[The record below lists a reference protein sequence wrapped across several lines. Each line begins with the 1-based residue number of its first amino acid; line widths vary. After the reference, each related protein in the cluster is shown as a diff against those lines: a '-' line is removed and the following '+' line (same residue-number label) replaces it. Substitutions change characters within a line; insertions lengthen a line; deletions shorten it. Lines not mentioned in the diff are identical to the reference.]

1 MKRKPIDRNPRLR
14 ANKPGRAFPP
24 ETRGF
29 TLIELLTVIAIIGI
43 LAAILIPVV
52 GAVRESAR
60 SAKCQSNLRQIG
72 SAVHAYMADRPDSGR
87 LPGPSWNYLYP
98 FNNVGLAM
106 ELATYLGAPE
116 HRNGQEAQLVEVMV
130 CPSYDAL
137 FNVTSMAFSDSDG
150 GSTGGAD
157 VARPYRQNVTQRD
170 ERGRPLMVFGDGTG
184 DRGRGGND
192 LVAPRLLR
200 DLESIGLSRV
210 WLVTDSDGN
219 PGSSLLGSSVHTIPI
234 HGGGTKRNYLFADG
248 SVQSM
253 DAIEHTY
260 GRGW

>member
-1 MKRKPIDRNPRLR
+1 MLKPI
-14 ANKPGRAFPP
+14 GRK
-24 ETRGF
+24 GF

-60 SAKCQSNLRQIG
+60 SATCQSNLRQIG
-72 SAVHAYMADRPDSGR
+72 AAVHTYMADRPDSGR
-87 LPGPSWNYLYP
+87 LPGPSWIHIYP
-98 FNNVGLAM
+98 FNNVGLGIQ
-106 ELATYLGAPE
+106 LAEYLGASE
-116 HRNGQEAQLVEVMV
+116 HRNGQEPQLIEVMI

-137 FNVTSMAFSDSDG
+137 FNVASMQFADSEG
-150 GSTGGAD
+150 GSTGGDD
-157 VARPYRQNVTQRD
+157 VVRAYRQNTTQRD
-170 ERGRPLMVFGDGTG
+170 YRGVPLRVFGDGSG
-184 DRGRGGND
+184 DRGRGGNE

-210 WLVTDSDGN
+210 WLVTDSDGY
-219 PGSSLLGSSVHTIPI
+219 PGHQGSSIHTMPI

-253 DAIEHTY
+253 DALEYTY
-260 GRGW
+260 ARGW